1 MPKSRTRAQVRAIV
15 ERFHRSGL
23 SQRAFAE
30 QLELSKNTLAFW
42 IARERR
48 ESKQPSGA
56 LVPISRPEDPT
67 SEPFELE
74 IAGAVIRVPRDVSAD
89 EWRALREAWIA

>member
-1 MPKSRTRAQVRAIV
+1 MPKKRTRAQARTIV

-30 QLELSKNTLAFW
+30 QLDLSKNTLAFW

-48 ESKQPSGA
+48 EPQSTA
-56 LVPISRPEDPT
+56 LVPITAPRAQ
-67 SEPFELE
+67 SESPFELE
-74 IAGAVIRVPRDVSAD
+74 VDGMLLRVPRNVTAE
-89 EWRALREAWIA
+89 EWRAIREAWTS

>member
-1 MPKSRTRAQVRAIV
+1 MSKQHTRAQVRAII

-30 QLELSKNTLAFW
+30 QVDLSKNTLAFW

-48 ESKQPSGA
+48 EPTASSA
-56 LVPISRPEDPT
+56 LVPISRPQT
-67 SEPFELE
+67 LVSEFFEFE
-74 IAGAVIRVPRDVSAD
+74 VAGAVIRVPRDVTAE